1 MVKAA
6 KRDHYDQQARE
17 DRMAVAAAVRG
28 TSVASPPEKPVRYGE
43 MTDAQFAAEPR
54 NYGV

>member
-54 NYGV
+54 KYGV